1 MTRFVAPSSKYKL
14 TFCFHFFFTHNVT
27 TTLITMIASP
37 KKADWGSY
45 FSIRLEMKHAVTKL
59 RVDDGKAFVAPC

>member
-1 MTRFVAPSSKYKL
+1 
-14 TFCFHFFFTHNVT
+14 
-27 TTLITMIASP
+27 MIASP

>member
-1 MTRFVAPSSKYKL
+1 
-14 TFCFHFFFTHNVT
+14 
-27 TTLITMIASP
+27 MIASP

-59 RVDDGKAFVAPC
+59 RVDDGKAPLLRRVNIGPIVFRKWLDSTKPIRCRL